1 MEPMTGTTFES
12 GTPKLHH
19 GKSND
24 FLYNGFVFGLSF
36 TKSAKWK
43 GFEAFILDWVNKY
56 DEAIRKKLKKTRLCI
71 LTRYPQL
78 GV

>member
-24 FLYNGFVFGLSF
+24 FLYNGFVIGVSF

-43 GFEAFILDWVNKY
+43 DFKAFILGM
-56 DEAIRKKLKKTRLCI
+56 TRSF
-71 LTRYPQL
+71 
-78 GV
+78 